1 MFLYLIAIH
10 KDLSRRRLDNRRDTS
25 KCRRLPCPVR
35 PQKSVDLSCSC
46 RQRQVIYRSLLRIL
60 GVRFLHLL
68 FVQLI
73 NFGEITDL
81 DLNTLIHSL
90 FLHMPKIVMIFLK
103 FYI

>member
-1 MFLYLIAIH
+1 M
-10 KDLSRRRLDNRRDTS
+10 
-25 KCRRLPCPVR
+25 
-35 PQKSVDLSCSC
+35 
-46 RQRQVIYRSLLRIL
+46 IYRSLLRIL

-90 FLHMPKIVMIFLK
+90 FLHMPKIVMIFLNSLP
-103 FYI
+103 